1 MVDGKHALVVVACVA
16 GFGAAG
22 GVFVQEAGD
31 APTYASEL
39 FGTGS
44 DALVVQYP
52 TCKDAATGT
61 GSPRA
66 TCDTDGTPGV
76 DLTEGASEVVLSK
89 PWVKLHFSND
99 NTIGEVKFAGDDA
112 VNDTALG
119 ADGTTGEVTFALTN
133 AAFGETVASDN
144 LTGFGTISVVNGGN
158 KGDTEVTFGV
168 AFTGEATDD
177 AALTFVLPRL
187 TALSKL
193 GSDKVNAVHVSVTT
207 RGVGGA
213 GFPTGGVGF
222 HYCPVTS
229 GPEGSQTTADV
240 CDEENPMTLGRA
252 VTVAKDAPA
261 VTFSSTAH
269 PTANIDIDNRS
280 MLADKATQ
288 AAVATLSLTVTQAVN
303 ATTPILQADG
313 SIVDNDVRGVLDV
326 DASGTM
332 QLFGGD
338 DGLYVD
344 YNGNKKQDLG
354 EALTVEGDAAS
365 FNGGGLSIDP
375 DDKGNAARDMI
386 VYYVPG
392 GKDDLAHGS
401 MIHVMAAVNFTP
413 ATAADKMAKTT
424 ATELRFKGV
433 RGELKAYAIPFDGNG
448 KGDMANV
455 RVRCEDGVMN
465 KDGDSMCRVFLECWS
480 DMGMRSFGESD
491 MVYEGAV
498 DVLNAAEIE
507 AAVGI
512 EEGMATSRHSCRVL
526 ATGMPS
532 VQTLV
537 RDGSSGTLVN
547 NTYVSE

>member
-1 MVDGKHALVVVACVA
+1 MLDGKHALVVVACIA
-16 GFGAAG
+16 GFGAAA

-52 TCKDAATGT
+52 TCKDAATGS
-61 GSPRA
+61 GSPKA
-66 TCDTDGTPGV
+66 TCDDGDASTAAAD
-76 DLTEGASEVVLSK
+76 DLVSDTLRSK
-89 PWVKLHFSND
+89 PWVKLHFTND
-99 NTIGEVKFAGDDA
+99 NTVDIDGTLTDIAFADADA
-112 VNDTALG
+112 VIDTAEG
-119 ADGTTGEVTFALTN
+119 SEGTANAKGEVTFTLSTGE
-133 AAFGETVASDN
+133 FGETVASDN
-144 LTGFGTISVVNGGN
+144 LTGLGAISVLDGGN
-158 KGDTEVTFGV
+158 KGDSEVTFAVDLGTEG
-168 AFTGEATDD
+168 ADD
-177 AALTFVLPRL
+177 DDALTFVLPRL
-187 TALSKL
+187 QGLSAL
-193 GSDKVNAVHVSVTT
+193 GSDKLNAVHVSVTT
-207 RGVGGA
+207 RGTGGA
-213 GFPTGGVGF
+213 GFPTGGVGYF
-222 HYCPVTS
+222 FCPERMTS
-229 GPEGSQTTADV
+229 DGTTTAMDT
-240 CDEENPMTLGRA
+240 CEEDDDKTLGRA

-261 VTFSSTAH
+261 VTFASTAH

-288 AAVATLSLTVTQAVN
+288 AAVATLSLTVTQGT

-338 DGLYVD
+338 DKLYVD
-344 YNGNKKQDLG
+344 YNGNKKEDLG

-375 DDKGNAARDMI
+375 DDKGNAARAMV

-401 MIHVMAAVNFTP
+401 IVHIMAAINFTP
-413 ATAADKMAKTT
+413 ATAADKMAKAT

-433 RGELKAYAIPFDGNG
+433 AGELKAYAIPFDGNG
-448 KGDMANV
+448 KGDKANV

-491 MVYEGAV
+491 AVYEGAGRR
-498 DVLNAAEIE
+498 LE
-507 AAVGI
+507 
-512 EEGMATSRHSCRVL
+512 RR
-526 ATGMPS
+526 
-532 VQTLV
+532 
-537 RDGSSGTLVN
+537 
-547 NTYVSE
+547 

>member
-1 MVDGKHALVVVACVA
+1 MDEKPVTADVVVACIA
-16 GFGAAG
+16 GFGAAAA
-22 GVFVQEAGD
+22 VFVQEAGD

-52 TCKDAATGT
+52 TCKDAATGP
-61 GSPRA
+61 GSPKA

-76 DLTEGASEVVLSK
+76 DPATEGVSEVVLSK
-89 PWVKLHFSND
+89 PWVKLHFSDD
-99 NTIGEVKFAGDDA
+99 NTIGEVEFAGDDA
-112 VNDTALG
+112 VIDTALG
-119 ADGTTGEVTFALTN
+119 GNGTTGEVTFALTN

-144 LTGFGTISVVNGGN
+144 LTGFGTISVVDGGN

-168 AFTGEATDD
+168 AFTETATDD

-187 TALSKL
+187 TALSRL
-193 GSDKVNAVHVSVTT
+193 GGEKVNAVHVSVTT
-207 RGVGGA
+207 RGVGGT

-222 HYCPVTS
+222 HYCPVTMA
-229 GPEGSQTTADV
+229 GDTPTTTDS
-240 CDEENPMTLGRA
+240 CNEEDPDTLGRA

-269 PTANIDIDNRS
+269 ATANIDIDNRS

-288 AAVATLSLTVTQAVN
+288 AAVATLSLAVTQGTV
-303 ATTPILQADG
+303 TTPILQTDG

-344 YNGNKKQDLG
+344 YNGNKKEDLG

-375 DDKGNAARDMI
+375 DDKGNAARDMV

-401 MIHVMAAVNFTP
+401 MVHIMAAINFTP
-413 ATAADKMAKTT
+413 ATAADKKAKAT

-433 RGELKAYAIPFDGNG
+433 QGELKAYAIPFDGNG
-448 KGDMANV
+448 KGDKANV

-491 MVYEGAV
+491 AVYEGAV
-498 DVLNAAEIE
+498 DVLSAADIE
-507 AAVGI
+507 EAVRI

-547 NTYVSE
+547 NTYVEE